1 MANLIPQIGATG
13 KYQLQTPFD
22 AQIKENAVYTCIAV
36 RRLGDFVSI
45 GRDPKALYYDAN
57 ELGDNAWERDSLD
70 PDVCI
75 VTLVSK
81 AKQTIYVP
89 TTYILSYPDLG
100 GIPYTVRLL
109 GINLGAIPD
118 TMDLSNLITSIENLV
133 KDTVGIESTAQTV
146 AVSET
151 KIISQE
157 DHETI
162 EDARLDLI
170 TVDKTDRA
178 TVLELQAIVQAQ
190 LTRIQELEQYIVEH
204 TN

>member
-13 KYQLQTPFD
+13 KYQLLEPFD
-22 AQIKENAVYTCIAV
+22 AQVKENAVYTCIAV
-36 RRLGDFVSI
+36 RRLNDYVSI

-57 ELGDNAWERDSLD
+57 GLSDGIWERDSRD

-89 TTYILSYPDLG
+89 TTYIASYPDLG

-133 KDTVGIESTAQTV
+133 KDTIGIESTAQTV
-146 AVSET
+146 AASET

-162 EDARLDLI
+162 EQAREDLI
-170 TVDKTDRA
+170 TIDKTDRA
-178 TVLELQAIVQAQ
+178 TVLELQATVQAQ
-190 LTRIQELEQYIVEH
+190 LTQIQELEQYIVEH
-204 TN
+204 TS